1 MWFLSFRT
9 ATNIYYFAK
18 TAKLFK
24 KIVKTKSIIFCEYV
38 VQQIVNEIF
47 FVDSE
52 ASVSAKK
59 QRDTARC
66 PSG

>member
-1 MWFLSFRT
+1 MASAVRPMWFLSFRT

-24 KIVKTKSIIFCEYV
+24 KNSENQTNYFFCEYV
-38 VQQIVNEIF
+38 VQQIVSEIF

-59 QRDTARC
+59 
-66 PSG
+66 